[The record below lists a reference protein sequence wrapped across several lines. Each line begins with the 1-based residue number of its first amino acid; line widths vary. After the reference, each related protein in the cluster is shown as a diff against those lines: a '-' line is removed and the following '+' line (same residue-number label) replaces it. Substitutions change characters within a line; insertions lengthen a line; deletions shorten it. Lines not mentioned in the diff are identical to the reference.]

1 MTKKGFK
8 VGYVLHIP
16 DFFESIDCTK
26 LATRIT
32 KKTSTLICCVSA
44 TPQFLH
50 LLAMIKSILSVI
62 YSIPDNSLAGTGN
75 NFKKFLPRVTR

>member
-32 KKTSTLICCVSA
+32 KKNININMLCLSNPTISSSVS
-44 TPQFLH
+44 H
-50 LLAMIKSILSVI
+50 
-62 YSIPDNSLAGTGN
+62 D
-75 NFKKFLPRVTR
+75 